1 MRKFAFGDRLRS
13 PQFPLRGISK
23 QPVKDSEK
31 NMSKVL
37 VAVLLAGSMVVG
49 ATVAHAM
56 GGGGGGG
63 GGATVFLWQPK
74 VKTAA
79 ATATSKPAR

>member
-1 MRKFAFGDRLRS
+1 
-13 PQFPLRGISK
+13 
-23 QPVKDSEK
+23 
-31 NMSKVL
+31 MSKVL

-63 GGATVFLWQPK
+63 GGGGAGGGSGGGAGGNWPSG
-74 VKTAA
+74 AA
-79 ATATSKPAR
+79 PAYDGSYANPAGTTSPVTHTRKRVPSQ